1 MTSVGVFENVVKM
14 FWKELIF
21 LTVENFWRIWGQIC
35 ETMKIEQ

>member
-1 MTSVGVFENVVKM
+1 MTSVGVFENVKM

-21 LTVENFWRIWGQIC
+21 LTVENFWRVWGQIC